1 MFNLGHLF
9 EALSGLQTVTS
20 TQIITDAV
28 IDSRL
33 AIPGALF
40 IAFAGERLDGHD
52 FVNDAFSR
60 GAIAALVERPVAGDH
75 QVVDTRRPIA
85 DEMAAGP
92 PLPVCILVEDT
103 LMALQRIAAY
113 WRRRF
118 NPRIVGITGS
128 VGKTTTKELVNAVLQ
143 TRYRTLKSE
152 GNLNN
157 EIGLPL
163 TLLHLTDAHQQ
174 VVLEMGMYA
183 TGEISTL
190 ADIAQPHVGV
200 VTNLGPVHLERL
212 GTMQAIADA
221 KAELVAALPPGPEG
235 VAILNQDEPLV
246 LAMAERTDAR
256 VFTYGTSPQADLWA
270 SRIEGVGLEGVRF
283 NLHYRRETIRVRVPL
298 LGRHSV
304 HTALRAAAVGLVE
317 GLDWSDIV
325 GGLQSDSPQLRLVA
339 VLGPRNSMLL
349 DDTYNASPASTIAA
363 LNLLAELDGR
373 RVAILGDML
382 ELGSYE
388 EVGHRLVGRRVADV
402 AKLLLTVGELGR
414 VIAEEALLS
423 GMNPEHV
430 VILQDV
436 HEAIQVV
443 PTLMQEGDIVLI
455 KGSRGVALDHLV
467 ATLSR
472 SATDNSQNAV
482 EEAI

>member
-1 MFNLGHLF
+1 
-9 EALSGLQTVTS
+9 
-20 TQIITDAV
+20 
-28 IDSRL
+28 
-33 AIPGALF
+33 
-40 IAFAGERLDGHD
+40 
-52 FVNDAFSR
+52 
-60 GAIAALVERPVAGDH
+60 
-75 QVVDTRRPIA
+75 
-85 DEMAAGP
+85 
-92 PLPVCILVEDT
+92 
-103 LMALQRIAAY
+103 
-113 WRRRF
+113 
-118 NPRIVGITGS
+118 
-128 VGKTTTKELVNAVLQ
+128 
-143 TRYRTLKSE
+143 
-152 GNLNN
+152 
-157 EIGLPL
+157 
-163 TLLHLTDAHQQ
+163 
-174 VVLEMGMYA
+174 
-183 TGEISTL
+183 
-190 ADIAQPHVGV
+190 
-200 VTNLGPVHLERL
+200 
-212 GTMQAIADA
+212 
-221 KAELVAALPPGPEG
+221 
-235 VAILNQDEPLV
+235 
-246 LAMAERTDAR
+246 
-256 VFTYGTSPQADLWA
+256 
-270 SRIEGVGLEGVRF
+270 
-283 NLHYRRETIRVRVPL
+283 
-298 LGRHSV
+298 
-304 HTALRAAAVGLVE
+304 
-317 GLDWSDIV
+317 
-325 GGLQSDSPQLRLVA
+325 
-339 VLGPRNSMLL
+339 MLL